1 MEEKLMNTK
10 RINLLTLVGELVA
23 GGIGLAVFLLLL
35 LVANLRLTDLLDVL
49 ELTPV
54 LSETASF
61 WPEK

>member
-1 MEEKLMNTK
+1 MNTK